1 MKSVRLAGLWEDTL
15 RYPETR
21 EEKRLEEEGAG
32 KGKSKVCNTSWE
44 ESQDQIV
51 CVR

>member
-1 MKSVRLAGLWEDTL
+1 ML
-15 RYPETR
+15 RYPETV
-21 EEKRLEEEGAG
+21 EEKLVEEEGAG
-32 KGKSKVCNTSWE
+32 KGKSKVCSVSWE